1 MHTIPA
7 TPVFMRMHRGFIV
20 LFLGWR
26 GARRGRSQNRK
37 PVEGIEN
44 FLLMNHYER
53 LATRYVFLKQ
63 DARVVGKKVK
73 DLTEQRKRLNK
84 EVRVLGRVLQ
94 EMRRYSIST
103 FSSQT

>member
-1 MHTIPA
+1 
-7 TPVFMRMHRGFIV
+7 
-20 LFLGWR
+20 
-26 GARRGRSQNRK
+26 
-37 PVEGIEN
+37 
-44 FLLMNHYER
+44 MNHYER

-94 EMRRYSIST
+94 EMRRYCVST
-103 FSSQT
+103 MFDHWTEEELDEMIAKGLEE